1 MDSIKE
7 YMAKIGKRG
16 GKARLTK
23 MTAEQR
29 KEISQRAAKAR
40 WGKLRETVNDIAE
53 RSKALEKRATRRVKQ
68 KKSV

>member
-1 MDSIKE
+1 
-7 YMAKIGKRG
+7 
-16 GKARLTK
+16 